1 MQFKAIA
8 KYIKCS
14 PYKLRPIV
22 DVVRG
27 KIAQYALDWLAV
39 YPAQKATPIRKAI
52 ESAVANAK
60 NLSQIAVTDLKVSE
74 IRIDAGPVHKYFKP
88 SAMGRS
94 LVQRKRLSHIVVVLE
109 QINIV
114 NTK

>member
-8 KYIKCS
+8 KYVKYS

-27 KIAQYALDWLAV
+27 KKAQYALDWLTV

-60 NLSQIAVTDLKVSE
+60 NVSQIAAADLKVSE
-74 IRIDAGPVHKYFKP
+74 IRIDAGPVQKYFKP

-94 LVQRKRLSHIVVVLE
+94 SVQRKRSSHIVVVLE

>member
-8 KYIKCS
+8 RYVQYS

-27 KIAQYALDWLAV
+27 KKAQYALDWLSV

-52 ESAVANAK
+52 ESAAANAK
-60 NLSQIAVTDLKVSE
+60 NLSQVALTDLKVSE
-74 IRIDAGPVHKYFKP
+74 IRIDGGPVRKYFKP

-94 LVQRKRLSHIVVVLE
+94 SVQRKRLSHIVVVLE

-114 NTK
+114 HTK

>member
-8 KYIKCS
+8 KYIRYS
-14 PYKLRPIV
+14 PYKLRSIV

-27 KIAQYALDWLAV
+27 KKAQYALDWLSV
-39 YPAQKATPIRKAI
+39 YPAQKATPIKKAI

-60 NLSQIAVTDLKVSE
+60 NLSQVAVNDLKVSE
-74 IRIDAGPVHKYFKP
+74 IRIDAGPFHKYFKP

>member
-8 KYIKCS
+8 KYIRYS

-22 DVVRG
+22 DVIRG
-27 KIAQYALDWLAV
+27 KKAQYALDWLSV

-60 NLSQIAVTDLKVSE
+60 NVSQVGVVDLKVSE
-74 IRIDAGPVHKYFKP
+74 IRIDAGPFHKYFKP

-94 LVQRKRLSHIVVVLE
+94 LIQRKRLSHIVVVLE

>member
-8 KYIKCS
+8 RYVKYS

-27 KIAQYALDWLAV
+27 KKVQYALDWLAT
-39 YPAQKATPIRKAI
+39 YPAEKSIPIKKAI

-60 NLSQIAVTDLKVSE
+60 DLSQIPVTDLRVAE
-74 IRIDAGPVHKYFKP
+74 IRIDGGPTHKYFKP

-94 LVQRKRLSHIVVVLE
+94 SIQRRRLSHILVVLE

-114 NTK
+114 STK

>member
-8 KYIKCS
+8 KYVKYS

-27 KIAQYALDWLAV
+27 KKAQYALDWLSV
-39 YPAQKATPIRKAI
+39 YPAQKAVPIKKAI

-60 NLSQIAVTDLKVSE
+60 NVSQIAISDLKVCE

-94 LVQRKRLSHIVVVLE
+94 LVQRKRSSHIVVVLE
-109 QINIV
+109 QINIAS
-114 NTK
+114 TK

>member
-8 KYIKCS
+8 RYIKYS

-22 DVVRG
+22 DVIRG
-27 KIAQYALDWLAV
+27 KKVQYALDWLAT
-39 YPAQKATPIRKAI
+39 YPAEKSIPIKKAI

-60 NLSQIAVTDLKVSE
+60 DLAQIAVADLKVSE
-74 IRIDAGPVHKYFKP
+74 IRIDGGPTHKYFKP

-94 LVQRKRLSHIVVVLE
+94 SIQRRRLSHILVVLE

-114 NTK
+114 STK

>member
-8 KYIKCS
+8 RYVKYS
-14 PYKLRPIV
+14 PYKLRRIV

-27 KIAQYALDWLAV
+27 KNVQYALDWLSV
-39 YPAQKATPIRKAI
+39 YPADKGTPIRKVI
-52 ESAVANAK
+52 QSAAANAK
-60 NLSQIAVTDLKVSE
+60 NLSQIAPGDLKVAE
-74 IRIDAGPVHKYFKP
+74 IKVDGGPFHKYFKP

-94 LVQRKRLSHIVVVLE
+94 LIQRKRLSHIVVVLE

>member
-1 MQFKAIA
+1 MQFKVIA
-8 KYIKCS
+8 KYVKYS

-27 KIAQYALDWLAV
+27 KQAQYALDWLSV
-39 YPAQKATPIRKAI
+39 YQAQKATPIRKAI

-60 NLSQIAVTDLKVSE
+60 NVSQVAVQDLRVSE
-74 IRIDAGPVHKYFKP
+74 IRVDAGPVQKYFKP

-94 LVQRKRLSHIVVVLE
+94 LVQRKRSSHIVVVLE

-114 NTK
+114 HTK